1 MGRLNQRVSSKRN
14 FVRVSRGMGLIE
26 TVIGVAIMLA
36 VFLSLFA
43 GFRLAIELVYNTKAK
58 TGAVALITEQMES
71 VRGRTYDAVGTVGGI
86 PAGDIPQIQQ
96 KTLNNIAYTIRTL
109 IQYVDAPEDGLGA
122 ADTNAVTAD
131 HKSIK
136 VEVTWAVH
144 GKSRSTFA
152 VTRVSPHGVE
162 SLLNGGTLRVNTFNA
177 LATPVPGATVRIQ
190 NQASTPTVD
199 VSAAT
204 DSTGAVIF
212 PGTPVAPGYHI
223 TVTKSGYSSSTTY
236 APTVA
241 NPNPNPGDVA
251 VADKQTTTVSFGIDL
266 LGSLRV
272 LTFEPLGPGAF
283 DDTFVDESYL
293 SATSSVV
300 ISNDALELLSDGSTF
315 ASEGFARSVPISPPY
330 LVSWGELTLDT
341 ATPQDTSIVVRVYYL
356 DGSAYV
362 LVPDDALAGNSAGFS
377 GGIIDVSTLPTAT
390 YTSLKIEATLS
401 TTDPAVTAR
410 LSEWAL
416 SYSAGPTPLPNVAF
430 DIHGAKTIG
439 TSGSGVPIAKYS
451 GTYSTSLDGEK
462 VLSSLEWDTYTLSV
476 PSSYGISE
484 RCPFGISIAPGEQK
498 MVSLTLDDP
507 TTNSLLMYVAS
518 GGSPVPTATVSVSGP
533 LPVQSQKTTSA
544 CGQVYFDSLSAGTY
558 TITVSAPSYAPYSE
572 DVSVAGAAEFTA
584 NLTPQ

>member
-1 MGRLNQRVSSKRN
+1 
-14 FVRVSRGMGLIE
+14 MGLIE